1 MASISGYD
9 SSSLGV
15 LFSSL
20 NRNNTTSSLLGGGSD
35 LLGINY
41 SDYATIR
48 NGSYFKLLSAYY
60 SKSDSTDSATKV
72 DAKTLT
78 RIESAAES
86 TEKSLS
92 KLTAT
97 GKDSVFN
104 KVEKTAENGT
114 KTQEYDRDAIYKA
127 VKSYVDDYNS
137 LLDRADDSKTKSI
150 LRAANSLKSNARAN
164 EKTLEKAGITV
175 DADGRLSVDEKN
187 FEKADM
193 DKLKSL
199 FTTHGSYATQTN
211 VDLLK
216 IASNAKSE
224 AAKANTYS
232 KNGMYTYNYSTGD
245 LYNSG
250 I

>member
-1 MASISGYD
+1 M
-9 SSSLGV
+9 
-15 LFSSL
+15 
-20 NRNNTTSSLLGGGSD
+20 
-35 LLGINY
+35 
-41 SDYATIR
+41 
-48 NGSYFKLLSAYY
+48 
-60 SKSDSTDSATKV
+60 
-72 DAKTLT
+72 
-78 RIESAAES
+78 
-86 TEKSLS
+86 
-92 KLTAT
+92 
-97 GKDSVFN
+97 
-104 KVEKTAENGT
+104 
-114 KTQEYDRDAIYKA
+114 
-127 VKSYVDDYNS
+127 
-137 LLDRADDSKTKSI
+137 
-150 LRAANSLKSNARAN
+150 
-164 EKTLEKAGITV
+164 EKAGVTV
-175 DADGRLSVDEKN
+175 DADGRLSVDEKS

>member
-1 MASISGYD
+1 M
-9 SSSLGV
+9 
-15 LFSSL
+15 
-20 NRNNTTSSLLGGGSD
+20 
-35 LLGINY
+35 
-41 SDYATIR
+41 
-48 NGSYFKLLSAYY
+48 
-60 SKSDSTDSATKV
+60 
-72 DAKTLT
+72 
-78 RIESAAES
+78 
-86 TEKSLS
+86 
-92 KLTAT
+92 
-97 GKDSVFN
+97 FN
-104 KVEKTAENGT
+104 KVEKTAEDGT

-175 DADGRLSVDEKN
+175 DVDGRLSVDEKS